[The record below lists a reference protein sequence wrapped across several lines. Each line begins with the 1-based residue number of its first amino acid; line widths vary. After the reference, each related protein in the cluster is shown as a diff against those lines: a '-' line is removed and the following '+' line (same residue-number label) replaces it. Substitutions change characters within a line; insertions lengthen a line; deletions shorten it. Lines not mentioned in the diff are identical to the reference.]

1 MEQHRVA
8 EARLAGDGDVAEL
21 SDEYELIA
29 ELGRGGSAIVYQAL
43 DRALGRDVAIKVV
56 HPRAAAPGDDP
67 VARLAREART
77 VAQLQH
83 PNIVTVFAVR
93 RLHSGGLALVMQ
105 LVPGST
111 LKQVI
116 QCESPLPPDRV
127 ERIVRD
133 VASALSYA
141 HARGVVHRDVKPEN
155 IFIEDATGR
164 ALLAD
169 FGIARSDEH
178 ESMTLT
184 GTALGT
190 PFYMSP
196 EQVDGG
202 TLDGRSDLYSLGLV
216 AWEML
221 TGRRPWDGESLYN
234 VIYKQK
240 HEELPPIEALRSGV
254 PPRLQYLIE
263 RMLQKRPAA
272 RWAGADG
279 LLAQLGH
286 AVLPSDYGKWQGT
299 LSRRVERY
307 RESERERARSAE
319 APRER
324 TGGNAAATLRFD
336 RRPRAAHADPSLAV
350 RADAATTSI
359 ATRRANDGE
368 AYIEAATRSLALH
381 SEPIDAPLPVDE
393 PEPVQYDDVA
403 EPTWADG
410 GSAAPVARRPLL
422 LGAGALLAL
431 AVAAGVAFAG
441 RPTLLADLG
450 LARTASV
457 PSVQAV
463 APTTDASPAHDRGS
477 GEGAGDAR
485 AQRSTALAASFP
497 IGPSRDVLSAGG
509 AHACV
514 ITFGAVVHCWGD
526 NVAGQLGDA
535 TNVGRSRPI
544 RVIGDFAFAQV
555 SAGGAHTCAVT
566 TVGDAY
572 CWGDDSRGQLGDGTT
587 VRRTAPVR
595 VAGSDR
601 YRMVASGGAH
611 SCALTSRSDVVC
623 WGANDRAQLGDF
635 SSAPLRTVPGPV
647 RIGAGGPVTALAAGL
662 AHSCALE
669 TDGRA
674 HCWGANDAGQLGDGT
689 RTERA
694 LPASVSGPLRFRSVA
709 AGAQHSC
716 GVTLQGQVACW
727 GRNQELE
734 LGSRAAGARSP
745 SPVLVPLPPGFT
757 PVHVVAGV
765 GSSCALGARGT
776 SGAGAATVRG
786 SWAPAPE
793 RLARC
798 RAPAGAVARWPPWR
812 WRARTAVPS
821 PRPGSRSVGARIA
834 AVRSATAPGSRDR
847 SRHRFAWRRRS
858 CPCLAARTDGDRLG
872 SVDGGDPTE
881 RTEPHVP
888 GRHVGL
894 GNE

>member
-1 MEQHRVA
+1 MEHHCVA
-8 EARLAGDGDVAEL
+8 EARLGGDGDVAEL
-21 SDEYELIA
+21 SNEYELIA
-29 ELGRGGSAIVYQAL
+29 ELGRGGSAIVYHAL

-116 QCESPLPPDRV
+116 QRESPLAPDRV

-133 VASALSYA
+133 VGSALSYA

-155 IFIEDATGR
+155 IFIEDVTGR

-169 FGIARSDEH
+169 FGIARSNEH

-254 PPRLQYLIE
+254 PLRLQYLIE

-286 AVLPSDYGKWQGT
+286 AVLPSDYGKWHGT
-299 LSRRVERY
+299 LSRRVDRHREYERD
-307 RESERERARSAE
+307 RARALE

-324 TGGNAAATLRFD
+324 TTGNVAATLQFT
-336 RRPRAAHADPSLAV
+336 RRPLTGRADGPQPALI
-350 RADAATTSI
+350 DAATTSI
-359 ATRRANDGE
+359 ATRRAGGGE
-368 AYIEAATRSLALH
+368 AHIGEATRSLALH
-381 SEPIDAPLPVDE
+381 SEPIDAPPPIE
-393 PEPVQYDDVA
+393 QPEPVHYDDVA
-403 EPTWADG
+403 EPTWAEG
-410 GSAAPVARRPLL
+410 GAAALVAKRPLL
-422 LGAGALLAL
+422 LAASGLLAVTIVVVVAGRLPLLAQLGVTPTTSAASVQATAPSADAYPASDRGVGAGARDGGPASR
-431 AVAAGVAFAG
+431 VAA
-441 RPTLLADLG
+441 
-450 LARTASV
+450 AS
-457 PSVQAV
+457 
-463 APTTDASPAHDRGS
+463 
-477 GEGAGDAR
+477 
-485 AQRSTALAASFP
+485 ASFP
-497 IGPSRDVLSAGG
+497 IGRSADVVSAGG

-514 ITFGAVVHCWGD
+514 ITFGAVLHCWGD
-526 NVAGQLGDA
+526 NAAGQLGDA
-535 TNVGRSRPI
+535 TNVGRIRPV
-544 RVIGDFAFAQV
+544 RVVGDFAFTQV

-566 TVGDAY
+566 SAGDAY
-572 CWGDDSRGQLGDGTT
+572 CWGSDSHGQLGDGTT

-601 YRMVASGGAH
+601 YRLVASGGTH

-623 WGANDRAQLGDF
+623 WGANDRAQLGDL

-647 RIGAGGPVTALAAGL
+647 RIGAGGTVTALAAGL
-662 AHSCALE
+662 THSCAVE
-669 TDGRA
+669 ADGRA
-674 HCWGANDAGQLGDGT
+674 HCWGANDAGQLGDGS

-694 LPASVSGPLRFRSVA
+694 VPTSVSGSLRFRSVA
-709 AGAQHSC
+709 TGAQHTC
-716 GVTLQGQVACW
+716 GVTLQRKVACW
-727 GRNQELE
+727 GRNQDLE
-734 LGSRAAGARSP
+734 LGSRGAGVRSLT
-745 SPVLVPLPPGFT
+745 PVPVPLPADFT
-757 PVHVVAGV
+757 PLHVAAGV
-765 GSSCALGARGT
+765 GSSCAVSERGEAWCWGRNRGGQLGTGSRADRALPMRLRAPSPVAAVALAGT
-776 SGAGAATVRG
+776 HSCALTTAGQALCWGANRSGQVGDSTRVPR
-786 SWAPAPE
+786 PLPTPV
-793 RLARC
+793 RLAPQVVSLPL
-798 RAPAGAVARWPPWR
+798 RAG
-812 WRARTAVPS
+812 
-821 PRPGSRSVGARIA
+821 
-834 AVRSATAPGSRDR
+834 
-847 SRHRFAWRRRS
+847 
-858 CPCLAARTDGDRLG
+858 
-872 SVDGGDPTE
+872 
-881 RTEPHVP
+881 
-888 GRHVGL
+888 
-894 GNE
+894 